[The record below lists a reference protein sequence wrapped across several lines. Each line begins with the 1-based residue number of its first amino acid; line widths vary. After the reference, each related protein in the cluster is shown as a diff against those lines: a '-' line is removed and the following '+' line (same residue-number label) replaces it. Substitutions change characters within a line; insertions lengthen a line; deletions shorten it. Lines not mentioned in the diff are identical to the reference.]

1 MYPPARSG
9 GQKVARRTASL
20 SLESWIPKCKQRQL
34 ILGTTTTIHQ
44 ICYVNVRQFF
54 LFVLG
59 LADFIQHNPRF
70 SVFGRPFATTGPRQT
85 LKLITVVCP
94 LGSNPLKVGRQIT
107 KRHCIDLALS
117 IETVEDTKNSFVKR
131 DPNALP
137 PAPRDFGPNHSR
149 QSSKNIF
156 TPLLEPD
163 PALLPATDKGEEQG
177 GSSTETQRGKLAVY
191 RPPKTISHEH
201 DTFLTPR
208 KRRATVTNIFSTEAS
223 DVVAQTGE
231 TRRAKSSMQ
240 LISNITPMERQTPPS
255 SRRGGQPWILC

>member
-9 GQKVARRTASL
+9 GQIVTRRPANL
-20 SLESWIPKCKQRQL
+20 SLESLIPKCKQRQL
-34 ILGTTTTIHQ
+34 ILGTTTPLHQ
-44 ICYVNVRQFF
+44 ICYVNVRQ
-54 LFVLG
+54 LFISYCVWLT
-59 LADFIQHNPRF
+59 LVQHNPRF
-70 SVFGRPFATTGPRQT
+70 SVFNRRSATTGPRW
-85 LKLITVVCP
+85 KLTTVVCL
-94 LGSNPLKVGRQIT
+94 LGSNPLKVRRQII

-137 PAPRDFGPNHSR
+137 PAPRDLGSNHSR

-156 TPLLEPD
+156 APLLEPD
-163 PALLPATDKGEEQG
+163 PAPSPAMDRGEEEG
-177 GSSTETQRGKLAVY
+177 GSSTETQTGKLAPH
-191 RPPKTISHEH
+191 RPPKAISQDH

-223 DVVAQTGE
+223 DAAAQTGD

-240 LISNITPMERQTPPS
+240 LVGNITPMERQTPPS
-255 SRRGGQPWILC
+255 SRRGWQP